1 MVYFSQFPWYLCKSF
16 ETMDLWN
23 FSVNPIKLYSLC
35 SLNLYMKKLGNL
47 HKIFNKLFT
56 KSNFSVKITTTERN
70 TESIYK
76 RKDFI

>member
-1 MVYFSQFPWYLCKSF
+1 
-16 ETMDLWN
+16 
-23 FSVNPIKLYSLC
+23 
-35 SLNLYMKKLGNL
+35 MKKLGNL